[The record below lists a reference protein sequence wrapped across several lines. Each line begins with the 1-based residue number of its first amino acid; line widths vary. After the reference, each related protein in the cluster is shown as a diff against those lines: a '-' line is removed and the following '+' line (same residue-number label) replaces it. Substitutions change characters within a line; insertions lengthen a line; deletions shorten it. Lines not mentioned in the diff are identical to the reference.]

1 MATIMQIVNADR
13 NLALFANGLKR
24 SGLEETLNKIGPYTI
39 LGPVNLALGKL
50 MSLSYQEL
58 LAPANKSKLVEFLSA
73 YIFPGKKMLSDF
85 RNNQTLAS
93 LEGKTVTSNIV
104 NGEIHVNGAK
114 ILAYIMGLDIVV
126 DMNFA
131 YNAPQVFTT

>member
-104 NGEIHVNGAK
+104 NGEIQVA
-114 ILAYIMGLDIVV
+114 ASSIMS
-126 DMNFA
+126 
-131 YNAPQVFTT
+131 